1 MLYYIKMI
9 TFIYSNHV
17 KACLR
22 PFNPVLIRFI
32 MSGRTISRFRGYG
45 PFSIL
50 CFIILWLEKTVW
62 NRFLGLISFMR
73 KLTRRRMD
81 MSLHQSH
88 SDMCD
93 IVTQHVTMCQASL
106 MVNHSNNSILYM
118 NFHVIQVHLRL
129 MPGVVWIIT
138 N

>member
-1 MLYYIKMI
+1 
-9 TFIYSNHV
+9 
-17 KACLR
+17 
-22 PFNPVLIRFI
+22 
-32 MSGRTISRFRGYG
+32 
-45 PFSIL
+45 
-50 CFIILWLEKTVW
+50 
-62 NRFLGLISFMR
+62 
-73 KLTRRRMD
+73 MD

-106 MVNHSNNSILYM
+106 MLNHSNNSMLYM

-129 MPGVVWIIT
+129 IPGVVWIIT